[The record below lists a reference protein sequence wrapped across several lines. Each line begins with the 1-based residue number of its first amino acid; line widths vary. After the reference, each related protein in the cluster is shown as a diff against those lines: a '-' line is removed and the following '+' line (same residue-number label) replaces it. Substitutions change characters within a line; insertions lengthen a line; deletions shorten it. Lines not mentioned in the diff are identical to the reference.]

1 MQGRY
6 VVFCTANGILAVV
19 FDMMKNNFHFNHQS
33 IHQLVL
39 LTWCLPLLFTCYYS
53 CTQKSPVTF
62 SRDIAPIIHEKCT
75 RCHRPGQPAP
85 FSLITYKDVAKR
97 SKTIRKIIN
106 LGIMP
111 PWPADASYRHFLGE
125 NQLSAMQ
132 IAIINQWVDDGA
144 PIGDTNSI
152 PAAPD
157 FPKGSMIGK
166 PDLQLKIKPFLVKG
180 DNTDRFMVMKIPFE
194 LPADTF
200 ISAIEFVPGSKL
212 VHHVNGRIIFY
223 DSDRKTNVFTGE
235 YALDTKDETRESVFQ
250 KMNLLNDDGSYPGN
264 DHYIHSATNYLPGA
278 ISMMYPEGIGGF
290 FVKKRGVIY
299 LNDIHY
305 GPSGEDVLDSSYVNI
320 FFSATPPQRP
330 AQEIQLG
337 TLGISDIIPS
347 LVIPP
352 DTVMTFVTRAKILGD
367 VSLLTINPHMHLLG
381 KSFIAYALQ
390 PDGDTIPLIRIR
402 HWDFRWQ
409 YFYTFEKMLRIP
421 AGSTIEVVAVM
432 DNTRN
437 NPNNPHVPPQTVEGR
452 NGSMR
457 TTDEM
462 LQLILTFLPYQPGD
476 ENISLQPADGFDYT
490 HRKLN

>member
-1 MQGRY
+1 MTTLISC
-6 VVFCTANGILAVV
+6 FEIASCILAAA
-19 FDMMKNNFHFNHQS
+19 FDKMKNKS
-33 IHQLVL
+33 PVIHQPFRWHMRYAGCFL
-39 LTWCLPLLFTCYYS
+39 LLIAALSS
-53 CTQKSPVTF
+53 CTQKSTVTF
-62 SRDIAPIIHEKCT
+62 SNDVAPIIYAKCT
-75 RCHRPGQPAP
+75 KCHRPGQPAP
-85 FSLITYKDVAKR
+85 FTLISYKDVAKR

-111 PWPADASYRHFLGE
+111 PWPADATYRHFLGE
-125 NQLSAMQ
+125 NQLSAQQ
-132 IAIINQWVDDGA
+132 ISIINQWVDAGA
-144 PIGDTNSI
+144 PLGDTSNISRPPHF
-152 PAAPD
+152 PA
-157 FPKGSMIGK
+157 GSMIGK
-166 PDLQLKIKPFLVKG
+166 PDLRLKIKPYLVKG

-200 ISAIEFVPGSKL
+200 ISAIEFVPGSNL

-223 DSDRKTNVFTGE
+223 DSDRKADVFAGD
-235 YALDTKDETRESVFQ
+235 YALDTKDETRESVFS

-278 ISMMYPEGIGGF
+278 ISMLYPEGIGGF
-290 FVKKRGVIY
+290 FVRKKGIIY

-305 GPSGEDVLDSSYVNI
+305 GPSGEDVLDTSFVNI
-320 FFSATPPQRP
+320 FFSATPPKRP
-330 AQEIQLG
+330 VQEIQLG

-352 DTVMTFVTRAKILGD
+352 DTVMTFVTRARILGD
-367 VSLLTINPHMHLLG
+367 ISLLTINPHMHLLG

-390 PDGDTIPLIRIR
+390 PNGDTIPLIRIR

-409 YFYTFEKMLRIP
+409 YFYTFEKMLHIP

-437 NPNNPHVPPQTVEGR
+437 NPNNPHHPPQQVEGR

-462 LQLILTFLPYQPGD
+462 LQLILTYLPYQHGD
-476 ENISLQPADGFDYT
+476 ENISLNTQDGSAAIQTDL
-490 HRKLN
+490 K